1 MRETDNWEF
10 IKARWFT
17 PVAAPRYVRGVCI
30 HDMEYPERM
39 MAARDVGK
47 FFATIPNDP
56 KKKASAHIGVDNE
69 EVIQYVKDNNVA
81 YGCPGVNHD
90 MIHVELAGYSSQ
102 ARRNW
107 MDPYGVKLLT
117 LAGDAVAQYCLKYNL
132 PAKHLTNRELLEDQK
147 GIIGHYQ
154 ASQVYR
160 LSDHTDPGPNFPWDY
175 FMATV
180 ARQIA
185 FYTD

>member
-1 MRETDNWEF
+1 MSPIRETDAWPF
-10 IKARWFT
+10 IKARDYT
-17 PVAAPRYVRGVCI
+17 PVAAPRYVRLIVI

-47 FFATIPNDP
+47 YFQKPDKP
-56 KKKASAHIGVDNE
+56 SSAHIGVDSE
-69 EVIQYVKDNNVA
+69 EVIQYVRDNNVA
-81 YGCPGVNHD
+81 YGCPGVNND
-90 MIHVELAGYSSQ
+90 GIHVELAGFSYQ

-117 LAGDAVAQYCLKYNL
+117 LAGDAVAQYCLKYAL
-132 PAKHLTNRELLEDQK
+132 PAKQLTNAELLDSQK
-147 GIIGHYQ
+147 GIIGHNQ
-154 ASQVYR
+154 ASAVYR
-160 LSDHTDPGPNFPWDY
+160 LSDHTDPGPKFPWDY

-180 ARQIA
+180 QRQVA